1 MSCHCH
7 LPDQWNGR
15 TEEGS
20 IDNSMTA
27 HTSLER
33 TTTPINIGHGT
44 WHIVYEE
51 INTGVSV

>member
-1 MSCHCH
+1 
-7 LPDQWNGR
+7 
-15 TEEGS
+15 
-20 IDNSMTA
+20 MTA

-51 INTGVSV
+51 INVCICMTKLL